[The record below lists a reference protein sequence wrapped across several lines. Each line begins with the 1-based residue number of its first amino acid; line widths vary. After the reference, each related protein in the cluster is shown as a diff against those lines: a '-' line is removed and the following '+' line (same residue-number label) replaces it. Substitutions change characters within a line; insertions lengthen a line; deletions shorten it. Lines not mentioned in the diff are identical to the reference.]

1 MEDHDARTAGW
12 AWGARAVGVLQVLGG
27 ALEAAGGVGLLLVPE
42 PTFLTKAGGM
52 VLIGHSA
59 DSISAGLRSIWYRA
73 VQETVTSQAAA
84 AAATKAGAS
93 ESVAQKIG
101 MAVDIAAGMGPS
113 AGTQAVRYA
122 AINAAQKATDRV
134 AIAWIKNG
142 FSAFDHNAV
151 GISRAEETI
160 WFHLSGDIHQAR
172 GVSFGVRTRALAANR
187 RFLVTQLA
195 VPPQRAARALQ
206 ASQRLADKGLQTW
219 GLFGPNCAT
228 TTLEVAQE
236 GGIAVPAWARAP
248 AALHLGVRHG
258 YAITAVGSATVGTV
272 VGANAGRLAAGTTGS
287 KAPGP
292 VRSHR

>member
-1 MEDHDARTAGW
+1 MEDHDAQTAGW
-12 AWGARAVGVLQVLGG
+12 AWGARAVGILQVLGG

-42 PTFLTKAGGM
+42 PTFLTKAGG
-52 VLIGHSA
+52 VILIGHSA

-73 VQETVTSQAAA
+73 VQETVTSRAAT

-93 ESVAQKIG
+93 ENVAQKIG

-113 AGTQAVRYA
+113 AGTQAARYA
-122 AINAAQKATDRV
+122 AISAAQKATDRV

-142 FSAFDHNAV
+142 LGAFDHNAV
-151 GISRAEETI
+151 GITRAEETI
-160 WFHLSGDIHQAR
+160 WFHLSGDIHQAE

-187 RFLVTQLA
+187 RFQITQIA
-195 VPPQRAARALQ
+195 VPPERAARALQ

-228 TTLEVAQE
+228 TALEVAQE

-258 YAITAVGSATVGTV
+258 YGITAVGSATAGAVA
-272 VGANAGRLAAGTTGS
+272 GANAPRSHTGTAGRQ
-287 KAPGP
+287 APGP
-292 VRSHR
+292 VRAR